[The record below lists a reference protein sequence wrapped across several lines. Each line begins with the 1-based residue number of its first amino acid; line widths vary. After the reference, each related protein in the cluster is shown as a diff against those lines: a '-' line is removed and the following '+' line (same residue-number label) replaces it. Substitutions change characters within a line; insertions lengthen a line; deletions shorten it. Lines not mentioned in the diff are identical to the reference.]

1 MFSSVT
7 TGAIF
12 GITSYLLQV
21 ETDISRGLPSFSMVG
36 FLSHEMKETG
46 ERVRVALRNAGVEL
60 PPSKVVI
67 NFSPADIPKRGVVFD
82 LPVAVGILAA
92 MDIVETNAMRGLLIA
107 GELGLDGE
115 VKPIRGALPIVQRAR
130 EQGIRTCILPASN
143 AREGAVFE
151 DMRIVPVRSL
161 RQLIRYLLEP
171 EEGRDRLI
179 APAERETF
187 SAEGY
192 REEPDE
198 DLADVCGQEA
208 SRRALEIAA
217 AGFHNVL
224 MIGPPGSGKS
234 MLARR
239 MRGILP
245 PLSARESLEVSAI
258 HSIAG
263 RLPEGRTLITRR
275 PYYAPHHTIT
285 RAALT
290 GGGTVPVPGVITLA
304 NRGIVFMDELPEFGR
319 ENLDLLRQPLE
330 DYEITLTRSCGN
342 FVYPARF
349 LLLGAMNPCPCGFYP
364 DRNRCRCTEREIRR
378 YQARVSGPVLDRI
391 DLCTETQRVE
401 FAELIRAGKQEREG
415 SRAVLQRVM
424 AARERQRERFEGTE
438 LLFNS
443 DMGPGRVGEL
453 CPLGPSEERLMAR
466 LFDMLHLTARA
477 CHRMLRVARTI
488 ADLSGEEHIREE
500 HLLEAAGFRMRVGP
514 AAENAAQQ
522 DGFSQ

>member
-245 PLSARESLEVSAI
+245 RFPSGKVLRFPPSTASQ
-258 HSIAG
+258 AG
-263 RLPEGRTLITRR
+263 
-275 PYYAPHHTIT
+275 
-285 RAALT
+285 
-290 GGGTVPVPGVITLA
+290 
-304 NRGIVFMDELPEFGR
+304 
-319 ENLDLLRQPLE
+319 
-330 DYEITLTRSCGN
+330 
-342 FVYPARF
+342 
-349 LLLGAMNPCPCGFYP
+349 
-364 DRNRCRCTEREIRR
+364 CR
-378 YQARVSGPVLDRI
+378 
-391 DLCTETQRVE
+391 
-401 FAELIRAGKQEREG
+401 REG
-415 SRAVLQRVM
+415 PSSP
-424 AARERQRERFEGTE
+424 G
-438 LLFNS
+438 
-443 DMGPGRVGEL
+443 GPIMRRTTRLRGR
-453 CPLGPSEERLMAR
+453 R
-466 LFDMLHLTARA
+466 
-477 CHRMLRVARTI
+477 
-488 ADLSGEEHIREE
+488 
-500 HLLEAAGFRMRVGP
+500 
-514 AAENAAQQ
+514 
-522 DGFSQ
+522 

>member
-1 MFSSVT
+1 M
-7 TGAIF
+7 
-12 GITSYLLQV
+12 
-21 ETDISRGLPSFSMVG
+21 
-36 FLSHEMKETG
+36 
-46 ERVRVALRNAGVEL
+46 
-60 PPSKVVI
+60 
-67 NFSPADIPKRGVVFD
+67 
-82 LPVAVGILAA
+82 
-92 MDIVETNAMRGLLIA
+92 
-107 GELGLDGE
+107 
-115 VKPIRGALPIVQRAR
+115 
-130 EQGIRTCILPASN
+130 
-143 AREGAVFE
+143 
-151 DMRIVPVRSL
+151 
-161 RQLIRYLLEP
+161 
-171 EEGRDRLI
+171 
-179 APAERETF
+179 
-187 SAEGY
+187 
-192 REEPDE
+192 
-198 DLADVCGQEA
+198 
-208 SRRALEIAA
+208 
-217 AGFHNVL
+217 
-224 MIGPPGSGKS
+224 
-234 MLARR
+234 
-239 MRGILP
+239 
-245 PLSARESLEVSAI
+245 
-258 HSIAG
+258 
-263 RLPEGRTLITRR
+263 
-275 PYYAPHHTIT
+275 
-285 RAALT
+285 
-290 GGGTVPVPGVITLA
+290 PVPGVITLA